1 MKKKLRVDE
10 KIINELGIK
19 VENRKFEEVLL
30 RVGIKFNKL
39 QG

>member
-19 VENRKFEEVLL
+19 VENRKLEEVLL
-30 RVGIKFNKL
+30 RVRIKFNKL
-39 QG
+39 LG